1 MLGEVGVLA
10 VLHVALELGQD
21 PEGVM
26 LLIQAEEDHRVP
38 DIQDK

>member
-10 VLHVALELGQD
+10 VLHVALELEQD